1 MATTSDN
8 RQKWLRRAGLI
19 VGLAGALGLTLLIF
33 VTNGEGFNSYSVSF
47 VIVEAL
53 PLLIMVV
60 IAWKWSLVGGIL
72 LIAGGLFWPVARLT
86 ATLLETLPQPS
97 LTLATVILPVLP
109 VSLPYLITGILFLL
123 SVKGIKRKE
132 LIIK

>member
-97 LTLATVILPVLP
+97 LTLATVILPVT
-109 VSLPYLITGILFLL
+109 VSLPYLTTGILFLL
-123 SVKGIKRKE
+123 SVKGIKRKR
-132 LIIK
+132 LKNK